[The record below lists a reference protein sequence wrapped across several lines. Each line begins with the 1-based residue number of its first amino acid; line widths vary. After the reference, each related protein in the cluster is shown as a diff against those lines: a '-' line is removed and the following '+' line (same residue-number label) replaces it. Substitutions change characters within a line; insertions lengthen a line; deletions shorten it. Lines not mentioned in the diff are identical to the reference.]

1 VTKFGVL
8 VLAAGLSSRLDGPNK
23 LLMPWRGKALVSH
36 VLALAEGLPATKKVL
51 VTHRDDRQ
59 ICDLLA
65 DAADWTCAFNE
76 EAASGMAS
84 SLLLGLAHL
93 DGCASVLV
101 LLGDMPDIAPA
112 TLDALIAAATQRDF
126 YAIVPVYQG
135 QWGNPVIL
143 GQVAMR
149 DCAHLKGDQG
159 ARRLLL
165 ANQDRV
171 LCVDVDDPA
180 VLRDFDLL
188 ADFVAS

>member
-1 VTKFGVL
+1 VTNFGVL
-8 VLAAGLSSRLDGPNK
+8 VLAAGLSSRLNGPNK

-51 VTHRDDRQ
+51 VTHRDERQ
-59 ICDLLA
+59 ICDLLE
-65 DAADWTCAFNE
+65 DAAGWTCAFNE

-93 DGCASVLV
+93 DGCASVMV
-101 LLGDMPDIAPA
+101 LLGDMPDIAPT
-112 TLDALIAAATQRDF
+112 TLYALIAAATERDF

-143 GQVAMR
+143 GPTAISA
-149 DCAHLKGDQG
+149 CAHLKGDQG

-180 VLRDFDLL
+180 VLRDFDLST
-188 ADFVAS
+188 DFDAR